1 MLKQQFDDLYSW
13 DKEAWAAGQLRR
25 VFWQSMGDLF
35 EDREE
40 FVLPRL
46 HAYAAMV
53 STPNLMHIVLTK
65 LPQNFEKMLP
75 PAWYKEAPKNVC
87 GMVTVGTTAS
97 KWRID
102 YLLKAPFAVR
112 GISVEPLIDPE
123 LSLEDSFGPFCTSS
137 KEVHDACHDGG
148 MWCDEASIDWVIIG
162 GESGGG
168 ARPCHVETI
177 RRLLRECRASAVVPY
192 VKQLG
197 AHVYGDQ
204 FEFFDPLEAGTAPGF
219 GLSDRKGADPSE
231 WPEDLRIQRYPPA
244 FLRLQ

>member
-1 MLKQQFDDLYSW
+1 MAKNSKISW
-13 DKEAWAAGQLRR
+13 THHTKNLWWGCTKVSSECDNCYAETWSRR
-25 VFWQSMGDLF
+25 
-35 EDREE
+35 
-40 FVLPRL
+40 
-46 HAYAAMV
+46 
-53 STPNLMHIVLTK
+53 
-65 LPQNFEKMLP
+65 
-75 PAWYKEAPKNVC
+75 C
-87 GMVTVGTTAS
+87 G
-97 KWRID
+97 
-102 YLLKAPFAVR
+102 
-112 GISVEPLIDPE
+112 
-123 LSLEDSFGPFCTSS
+123 FCTSS
-137 KEVHDACHDGG
+137 KEVHDACHGGG